1 MAYHLLLFFT
11 LSFNSILYLIFSLN
25 YLISSS
31 LSLFLLNYLIYSSP
45 SSILLYSP
53 FSSFLPYSSLSLFL
67 HNYLISSSPS
77 SFLPYSPFSSFFP
90 YSPTYLIFLFNYL
103 LIQFLFSFFLS
114 PLSPLYLLKILKKKE
129 IFILQSRP
137 NKLSNNK
144 TFSVMLF

>member
-45 SSILLYSP
+45 
-53 FSSFLPYSSLSLFL
+53 SSFLPYSSLSLFL